1 MRLICGLTYLREN
14 QCENSPWL
22 NSIFLGEFGAADSGK
37 LRRLNDEMSDARP
50 KSVTQLLVAWS
61 DGDQSALDQLVPLV
75 HEELRRLA
83 RSYMRSERPGHTLQT
98 TALINEAY
106 LRLVDQKNV
115 RWQNRAHFLAIAAQ
129 LMRRIL
135 VDHARRR
142 QYWKRGGGALQVSLA
157 NAEALSDER
166 TPDLVALD
174 EALLALA
181 EIDPRR
187 SRVVE
192 LRFFGGLNIEET
204 AEVLQIS
211 PTTVER
217 DWTTAK
223 AWLYQR
229 VNG

>member
-1 MRLICGLTYLREN
+1 VRRVLENCGGLDDEV
-14 QCENSPWL
+14 
-22 NSIFLGEFGAADSGK
+22 
-37 LRRLNDEMSDARP
+37 NDATP

-75 HEELRRLA
+75 HGELRRLA
-83 RSYMRSERPGHTLQT
+83 RSYMRNERHGHTLQT
-98 TALINEAY
+98 TALVNEAY

-135 VDHARRR
+135 VDYARRR
-142 QYWKRGGGALQVSLA
+142 QYRKRGGGALQVSLA

-204 AEVLQIS
+204 AEVLQVS

-223 AWLYQR
+223 AWLYQTI
-229 VNG
+229 NG